1 MLTQEDREGERD
13 GRDEGAGEEERK
25 TGRGKKEKSEGE
37 RDRETDRENFLWV
50 FGY

>member
-1 MLTQEDREGERD
+1 MEGMREQ
-13 GRDEGAGEEERK
+13 GR
-25 TGRGKKEKSEGE
+25 KKERQEEGRRKKSEGE